1 MEAGEDQLG
10 FGPVIARKQPGRRF
24 WSFVEKMIPNLTIR
38 LDRLEL
44 VAATKELLQ
53 AEDDLPELARCLQAD
68 VPGNW
73 PMPLYDNDAR
83 QHFLRVLSENA
94 ESVGWTAWYILLLD
108 DAGRR
113 TLIGSVGAC
122 GLPDDSGT
130 IVIGYSLLDQFQ
142 GRGYATEALRSFLA
156 WVKPYPRLRTVVAD
170 TFPHLT
176 ASIRVLEK
184 NGFVRCGAGTDEGSI
199 RFELLVHHGG

>member
-1 MEAGEDQLG
+1 M
-10 FGPVIARKQPGRRF
+10 
-24 WSFVEKMIPNLTIR
+24 EKMIPNLTIR

-44 VAATKELLQ
+44 VAATRELLQ
-53 AEDDLPELARCLQAD
+53 AEDDLRQLTQCLQAD

-83 QHFLRVLSENA
+83 QHFLRVLCEIP

-122 GLPDDSGT
+122 GLPDDSGI
-130 IVIGYSLLDQFQ
+130 IVIGYSLLDQFH
-142 GRGYATEALRSFLA
+142 GKGYATEALRGFLE
-156 WVKPYPRLRTVVAD
+156 WVKPHPRLRTVVAD
-170 TFPHLT
+170 TFLHLK

-184 NGFVRCGAGTDEGSI
+184 NGFVRCGVGADEGSI
-199 RFELLVHHGG
+199 RFELVVRHGDLQELQWASSIG

>member
-1 MEAGEDQLG
+1 M
-10 FGPVIARKQPGRRF
+10 
-24 WSFVEKMIPNLTIR
+24 PNLTIR

-44 VAATKELLQ
+44 VAATKQLLQ
-53 AEDDLPELARCLQAD
+53 AEDDLRQLTQCLQAD

-83 QHFLRVLSENA
+83 QHFLRVLSENP

-108 DAGRR
+108 DVGPR

-130 IVIGYSLLDQFQ
+130 IVIGYSLLDQFH
-142 GRGYATEALRSFLA
+142 GKGYATEALRGFLE
-156 WVKPYPRLRTVVAD
+156 WVKPHPRLRTVVAD

-184 NGFVRCGAGTDEGSI
+184 NGFVRCGAGLRQSLAGASV
-199 RFELLVHHGG
+199 LLTLTGQVDSFLLLHRADRICNGHLRLAENAEDQC